1 MTVPSPAPVP
11 AVDRLLNDIAGQ
23 LGQPVPARIAAAV
36 RAVPRHL
43 FVPDRIWLRDGE
55 GGYEPCDRAERPE
68 AWMAAAYSDAPLVTQ
83 FTDGL
88 PSSSASMPSMV
99 VRMLMLAGLHTP
111 PRSSEGG
118 GVGGRWRHLELG
130 AGTGFN
136 AALLC
141 ALAGEN
147 AVATIELDPVLA
159 GQAERNL
166 KAVGYTPA
174 VVCGDAAA
182 GWAPCGPYERIVAT
196 FSVDHI
202 PPAWLSQTAAGG
214 RIVTPWTSSWC
225 RYGTLALTVDDD
237 GAAQGRFHPFAAFM
251 PMRNPTATA
260 PGQVA
265 AEAVPAGA
273 AVETSTS
280 LSPWVVAGGDL
291 DAEFHIGL
299 AVPGA
304 WFAWDTSGEHAPARL
319 EIGDDTTA
327 SWATV
332 NYDGQRSDRF
342 TVTQAGPRRLW
353 DEIHA
358 AHTQWERLG
367 RPTVGRYGL
376 TVGPDGSSAPWVD
389 SPATLATAA

>member
-11 AVDRLLNDIAGQ
+11 AVDRLLDDIARQ
-23 LGQPVPARIAAAV
+23 LGRPVPARIAAAV

-43 FVPDRIWLRDGE
+43 FVPDRIWLRDGD
-55 GGYEPCDRAERPE
+55 GGYEPCDRPERPE

-99 VRMLMLAGLHTP
+99 VRMLMLADLDTTP
-111 PRSSEGG
+111 GSSEEDHGG
-118 GVGGRWRHLELG
+118 SRGRHLELG

-141 ALAGEN
+141 ALMGGE
-147 AVATIELDPVLA
+147 AVTTVELDPVLA
-159 GQAERNL
+159 AQAERNL
-166 KAVGYTPA
+166 KAAGYAPTVA
-174 VVCGDAAA
+174 CGDAAA
-182 GWAPCGPYERIVAT
+182 GWAPRSPYERIVAT
-196 FSVDHI
+196 FSVDRI
-202 PPAWLSQTAAGG
+202 PPAWLHQTAAGG

-225 RYGTLALTVDDD
+225 RYGTLALTVDHD

-251 PMRNPTATA
+251 PMRTPTATA
-260 PGQVA
+260 PGQVI
-265 AEAVPAGA
+265 AEAVHAGA
-273 AVETSTS
+273 PDETSTS

-319 EIGDDTTA
+319 DIGDDTTA

-332 NYDGQRSDRF
+332 DYDGQRSDRF
-342 TVTQAGPRRLW
+342 TVTQTGPRKLW

-358 AHTQWERLG
+358 AFTQWERLG
-367 RPTVGRYGL
+367 RPSVGRYGL
-376 TVGPDGSSAPWVD
+376 TVWPDGSSAPWVD
-389 SPATLATAA
+389 SPATLVPAV